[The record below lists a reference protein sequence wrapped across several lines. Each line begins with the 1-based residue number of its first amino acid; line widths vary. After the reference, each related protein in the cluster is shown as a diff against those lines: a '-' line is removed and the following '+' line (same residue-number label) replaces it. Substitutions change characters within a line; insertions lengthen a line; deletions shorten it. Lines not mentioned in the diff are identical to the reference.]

1 MIGENEQSDDA
12 RITISAR
19 ISRRFGDTLTRS
31 SRNFLIMRNQYY
43 VQYEYMYHSSLNY
56 RSYYVAQI
64 LDCCKARCLTV

>member
-19 ISRRFGDTLTRS
+19 ISQRSGNTLTRS

-43 VQYEYMYHSSLNY
+43 VQYEYTYSSLNY
-56 RSYYVAQI
+56 RSYYVTQI
-64 LDCCKARCLTV
+64 LDC